1 MGLDHQHGLERRQ
14 VEDNDI
20 THSVRTIAD
29 GLDIVLSGVGSAIGV
44 DSRYEQRVVCDSFRW
59 RRICQKTR
67 VGDGTESVHI
77 GAGLN
82 CMEKLHG
89 CDIVNVN
96 LLLQQNYEVLLSEFH
111 LKDRRRKDQVTDG
124 GLTGCVDDFEFSG
137 RLAGLVSK
145 GHECNETCSVEK
157 GDNPHRWC
165 MMKVTGT
172 KWMEGEYLVSVW

>member
-124 GLTGCVDDFEFSG
+124 GLTGCVDDFELSR
-137 RLAGLVSK
+137 RLARLVPK
-145 GHECNETCSVEK
+145 GHERNETGSIEK
-157 GDNPHRWC
+157 RNDPHGWR
-165 MMKVTGT
+165 MMEVAGT
-172 KWMEGEYLVSVW
+172 KRMEGKYLIPVW